1 MSNATAIEKIQEHL
15 EVIKSG
21 NGKVAPGQPLEFSP
35 ACSEN
40 DAIWQGDLQ
49 IVISA
54 KPETGMVKLEK
65 KDVTVQLVPGNTQ
78 GAKHCLDTR
87 DVEMW
92 VPKDWN
98 EESLM
103 GPWVKASKDVTII
116 HPTHGAVKVP
126 AGMAFQCY
134 YQKEWN
140 KEEAKER
147 RARD

>member
-1 MSNATAIEKIQEHL
+1 MSQTVIEELQAHL

-21 NGKVAPGQPLEFSP
+21 NGKVAPGQPQSFSE
-35 ACSEN
+35 ACTEN

-54 KPETGMVKLEK
+54 NREKDMVKLEADK
-65 KDVTVQLVPGNTQ
+65 VSRQLVPGVTQ
-78 GAKHCLDTR
+78 GARHCLENTEN
-87 DVEMW
+87 VTMY

-98 EESLM
+98 EESLI
-103 GPWVKASKDVTII
+103 GPWVKSAKAVTIL
-116 HPTHGAVKVP
+116 HPTHGAVTVP

-134 YQKEWN
+134 YQKEWS

>member
-1 MSNATAIEKIQEHL
+1 MSKATAIEKIQKHL

-21 NGKVAPGQPLEFSP
+21 NGRVAPGQPLTFST
-35 ACSEN
+35 ASTEN

-54 KPETGMVKLEK
+54 KPEAGMVKLDK
-65 KDVTVQLVPGNTQ
+65 KNITAQLVPGNTQ
-78 GAKHCLDTR
+78 GAKHCLNTT
-87 DVEMW
+87 DVEMY

-103 GPWVKASKDVTII
+103 GPWVKSSKEVTIQ
-116 HPTHGAVKVP
+116 HPTHGDVIVP